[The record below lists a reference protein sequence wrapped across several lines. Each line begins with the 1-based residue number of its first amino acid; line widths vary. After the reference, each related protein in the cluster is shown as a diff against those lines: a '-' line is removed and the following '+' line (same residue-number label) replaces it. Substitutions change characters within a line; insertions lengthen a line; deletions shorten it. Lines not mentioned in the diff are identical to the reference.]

1 MKEFITINLGGY
13 PVRISSYDRLLKY
26 EQGIDGYEQLTDHAY
41 NSMLFHNLGYD
52 KCPTGL
58 QWPEFNKPIEWI
70 AKESTNVLDI
80 PMTKHK
86 MMLLGPTSLLDL
98 MRIVCIWG
106 AGEVETGNLLDY
118 IHSFKLPSETEVKL
132 LIENGYKVTRKAVV
146 KRKQDSW
153 LTSNVEV
160 RRLYNINPNVDE
172 VYFEHCFR
180 NYTKYF
186 RKAIILDPVPLF
198 VASIIDPD
206 FLLSIIRE
214 CEIQASMKV
223 ANEKY
228 NGITALRTD
237 AEMFDEFVKIFSNFE
252 DGINL
257 IYREEGAF
265 GFTLDLRAASEFVAS
280 GNVQAAYKLHKAAME
295 DKNFYRMI
303 DEAEVIANINIS
315 DVGDYLDNVLDDMD
329 KQHIFKYLDKRSMS
343 KFLADDKDKYDKVL
357 LRIKRIIACLENLVP
372 DMLDSKD
379 KLILSKPFY
388 MDTDKFGIYSK
399 ATNEVLIAT
408 EDNKIYILSPKNA
421 IDLYKNLYNTKV
433 LLDPKEIPP
442 EQAKPV
448 PRIEFI
454 GKKNEEVPP
463 VVSEPIPT
471 QQTSLV
477 NTNYQTPQYDNSIK
491 VDEDGMI
498 GINISN
504 YIED

>member
-1 MKEFITINLGGY
+1 
-13 PVRISSYDRLLKY
+13 
-26 EQGIDGYEQLTDHAY
+26 
-41 NSMLFHNLGYD
+41 
-52 KCPTGL
+52 
-58 QWPEFNKPIEWI
+58 
-70 AKESTNVLDI
+70 
-80 PMTKHK
+80 

-132 LIENGYKVTRKAVV
+132 LIENGYKVTRKAVI

-153 LTSNVEV
+153 LTSNIEV

-186 RKAIILDPVPLF
+186 RKAIILDPIPLF

-228 NGITALRTD
+228 NGVTALRTD

-265 GFTLDLRAASEFVAS
+265 GFTVDLRAASEFVAS

-315 DVGDYLDNVLDDMD
+315 DVGDYLYNVLDDMD

-357 LRIKRIIACLENLVP
+357 LRIKRIIACLENLIP

-454 GKKNEEVPP
+454 GNKNEEVPP
-463 VVSEPIPT
+463 VVSQPIPT
-471 QQTSLV
+471 PQTALV